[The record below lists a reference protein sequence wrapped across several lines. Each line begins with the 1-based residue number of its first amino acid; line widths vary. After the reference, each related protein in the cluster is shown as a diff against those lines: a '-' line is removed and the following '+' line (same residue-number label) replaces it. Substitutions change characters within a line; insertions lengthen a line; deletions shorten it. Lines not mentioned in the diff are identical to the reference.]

1 MNQMNKTYVRSTV
14 IVLIFIAMIVSFIN
28 QTNQLAYVL
37 LGVLLLSLYLLWGD
51 LKDKKDLKEVLSS
64 LNHFSES
71 KKTKKILV
79 HGDSTYKDLIL
90 KLNMLYEAYET
101 IDVEKRVQ
109 AERSKQLLSNLSHDI
124 RTPLTSIIGY
134 VDALND
140 GVITDEEEL
149 KEFFEILSM
158 KSKNLKHLTEQIF
171 NVARIDAEDV
181 MMAFE
186 YLELNEFLRNIV
198 IDFIPQFEKYEIDFI
213 NEIKEVRYMV
223 YADKIALTRVFQ
235 NILKNAIQ
243 HGKDGKVIGVRTRIE
258 NTYYR
263 VIIWDKGKGIPKA
276 KQQHIFERLFKVD
289 DARKFGA
296 SNSGLGMSIA
306 KKIVLKHNGRIDLKS
321 QENQLTEFFVELPIL
336 KELKI

>member
-1 MNQMNKTYVRSTV
+1 MNKINVHIFTLLLLLIASTIAFV
-14 IVLIFIAMIVSFIN
+14 MSEPLVGYIVLVVLMIDGYFFWIYLIN
-28 QTNQLAYVL
+28 IR
-37 LGVLLLSLYLLWGD
+37 D
-51 LKDKKDLKEVLSS
+51 LEAVLSS
-64 LNHFSES
+64 LKYFRETR
-71 KKTKKILV
+71 KTKKILARDNSAY
-79 HGDSTYKDLIL
+79 GELTME
-90 KLNMLYEAYET
+90 LNHLYEAYET
-101 IDVEKRVQ
+101 IKIEKKVQ

-149 KEFFEILSM
+149 YEFFQILSM
-158 KSKNLKHLTEQIF
+158 KSKNLKHLTDQIF

-181 MMAFE
+181 MMNFE
-186 YLELNEFLRNIV
+186 YLELNDFLRSIV
-198 IDFIPQFEKYEIDFI
+198 IDFIPQFEKLNIEFI
-213 NEIKEVRYMV
+213 NEIKEVKYMV
-223 YADKIALTRVFQ
+223 YADRMALTRVFM

-263 VIIWDKGKGIPKA
+263 VIIWDKGKGIPKS
-276 KQQHIFERLFKVD
+276 KQKHIFERLFKVD
-289 DARKFGA
+289 DSRKFGS

-306 KKIVLKHNGRIDLKS
+306 KKIVLKHNGNIDLKS
-321 QENQLTEFFVELPIL
+321 QENHLTEFFVELPIL

>member
-1 MNQMNKTYVRSTV
+1 MNNIYLRI
-14 IVLIFIAMIVSFIN
+14 IVLLLMTISMVISFIR
-28 QTNQLAYVL
+28 QETEIAYILLSSVLMYAYVL
-37 LGVLLLSLYLLWGD
+37 LGD
-51 LKDKKDLKEVLSS
+51 FKDKRDLKEVIKS
-64 LNHFSES
+64 LNYFSES

-79 HGDSTYKDLIL
+79 HRDSSYNDLIL
-90 KLNMLYEAYET
+90 QLNLLYEAYET

-140 GVITDEEEL
+140 GVISDEDEYR
-149 KEFFEILSM
+149 EFFEILSM
-158 KSKNLKHLTEQIF
+158 KSKNLKHLTDQIF

-181 MMAFE
+181 KMDFE
-186 YLELNEFLRNIV
+186 YLELNEFLRSVV
-198 IDFIPQFEKYEIDFI
+198 IDFIPQFEKYGIEFI

-223 YADKIALTRVFQ
+223 YGDRIALTRVFQ

-243 HGKDGKVIGVRTRIE
+243 HGKDGKIIGVRTRIE

-263 VIIWDKGKGIPKA
+263 VIIWDKGKGIPKS
-276 KQQHIFERLFKVD
+276 KQKHIFERLFKVD

-306 KKIVLKHNGRIDLKS
+306 KKIVLKHNGNIDLKS

>member
-1 MNQMNKTYVRSTV
+1 MTISMV
-14 IVLIFIAMIVSFIN
+14 ISFIR
-28 QTNQLAYVL
+28 QETEIAYILLSSVLMYAYVL
-37 LGVLLLSLYLLWGD
+37 LGD
-51 LKDKKDLKEVLSS
+51 FKDKRDLKEVIKS
-64 LNHFSES
+64 LNYFSES

-79 HGDSTYKDLIL
+79 HRDSSYNDLIL
-90 KLNMLYEAYET
+90 QLNLLYEAYET

-140 GVITDEEEL
+140 GVISDEDEYR
-149 KEFFEILSM
+149 EFFEILSM
-158 KSKNLKHLTEQIF
+158 KSKNLKHLTDQIF

-181 MMAFE
+181 KMDFE
-186 YLELNEFLRNIV
+186 YLELNEFLRSVV
-198 IDFIPQFEKYEIDFI
+198 IDFIPQFEKYGIEFI

-223 YADKIALTRVFQ
+223 YGDRIALTRVFQ

-243 HGKDGKVIGVRTRIE
+243 HGKDGKIIGVRTRIE

-263 VIIWDKGKGIPKA
+263 VIIWDKGKGIPKS
-276 KQQHIFERLFKVD
+276 KQKHIFERLFKVD

-306 KKIVLKHNGRIDLKS
+306 KKIVLKHNGNIDLKS

>member
-1 MNQMNKTYVRSTV
+1 MNNIYLR
-14 IVLIFIAMIVSFIN
+14 II
-28 QTNQLAYVL
+28 
-37 LGVLLLSLYLLWGD
+37 VLLLMTISMVISFISQDMEIAFILLSLVLIYAFILVGD
-51 LKDKKDLKEVLSS
+51 FKERKDLKEVINS
-64 LNHFSES
+64 LNYFSES
-71 KKTKKILV
+71 KKTKKIFV
-79 HGDSTYKDLIL
+79 HRDSSYSDLIL
-90 KLNMLYEAYET
+90 QLNLLYEAYET

-140 GVITDEEEL
+140 GVITDEDEYR
-149 KEFFEILSM
+149 EFFEILSM
-158 KSKNLKHLTEQIF
+158 KSKNLKHLTDQIF

-181 MMAFE
+181 TMDFE
-186 YLELNEFLRNIV
+186 YLELNEFLRSIV
-198 IDFIPQFEKYEIDFI
+198 IDFIPQFEKYGIEFI

-223 YADKIALTRVFQ
+223 YGDRIALTRVFQ

-263 VIIWDKGKGIPKA
+263 VIIWDKGKGIPKS
-276 KQQHIFERLFKVD
+276 KQKHIFERLFKVD

-306 KKIVLKHNGRIDLKS
+306 KKIVLKHKGNIDLKS

>member
-1 MNQMNKTYVRSTV
+1 MV
-14 IVLIFIAMIVSFIN
+14 ISFIR
-28 QTNQLAYVL
+28 QETEIAYILLSSVLMYAYVL
-37 LGVLLLSLYLLWGD
+37 LGD
-51 LKDKKDLKEVLSS
+51 FKDKRDLKEVIKS
-64 LNHFSES
+64 LNYFSES

-79 HGDSTYKDLIL
+79 HRDSSYNDLIL
-90 KLNMLYEAYET
+90 QLNLLYEAYET

-140 GVITDEEEL
+140 GVITDEDEYR
-149 KEFFEILSM
+149 EFFEILSM
-158 KSKNLKHLTEQIF
+158 KSKNLKHLTDQIF

-181 MMAFE
+181 TMDFE
-186 YLELNEFLRNIV
+186 YLELNEFLRSIV
-198 IDFIPQFEKYEIDFI
+198 IDFIPQFEKYGIEFI

-223 YADKIALTRVFQ
+223 YGDRIALTRVFQ

-263 VIIWDKGKGIPKA
+263 VIIWDKGKGIPKS
-276 KQQHIFERLFKVD
+276 KQKHIFERLFKVD

-306 KKIVLKHNGRIDLKS
+306 KKIVLKHKGNIDLKS